1 MQMMT
6 WVGRSMAGCLT
17 VALVACS
24 VQQGDES
31 RTEKVVDVKQSLQVL
46 APEAKAT
53 KRLQDIRTVGAS
65 IDADKE
71 ELARGGYTD
80 QADYEAKVAS
90 IAARTKE
97 YSRLNGAEEGDAA
110 PSIQGPTPVART
122 AAQDAALKK
131 EMARFDMRKPAD
143 VAAYGLKK
151 KEILGE

>member
-1 MQMMT
+1 MQTRGEIISEVSLRGQNLVFALSELGASFLEGFVHMQMMT

-24 VQQGDES
+24 VQQGGES
-31 RTEKVVDVKQSLQVL
+31 RTEQVVDVKQPLQVL
-46 APEAKAT
+46 TPEAKAT

-90 IAARTKE
+90 IAVRT
-97 YSRLNGAEEGDAA
+97 YRRW
-110 PSIQGPTPVART
+110 P
-122 AAQDAALKK
+122 ALY
-131 EMARFDMRKPAD
+131 
-143 VAAYGLKK
+143 V
-151 KEILGE
+151 